1 MNAAS
6 SPFQFTTDTATL
18 CLFDIEA
25 LASSTAYASVETALI
40 SSIDTLQ

>member
-1 MNAAS
+1 MSKAGGYRINAAS

-25 LASSTAYASVETALI
+25 LKHP
-40 SSIDTLQ
+40 LQLMLR